1 MMVFKPRSAEM
12 PFLDHLEELRWRIL
26 WSLVALLVTTGIGF
40 YLVTHFD
47 VLGILIEPIR
57 PFLGDSKLGYLS
69 PMDPFFITLKLAI
82 LVGLILASPVIVYQV
97 WAFFA
102 PALMPSEKRAI
113 IPSLYLGVFL
123 FAAGVAMAY
132 YMVIPL
138 ALSFSM
144 GFQTE
149 SLEQNIVIG
158 EYLGVVIR
166 LLLAFG
172 IVFELPVVILVLSLL
187 GIVTPEFLTR
197 NRRYAIAIITVVAC
211 VITPGDV
218 GSSIF
223 MMVPLF
229 ILYEISILLSRAVSR
244 RRVAAAAALEG

>member
-1 MMVFKPRSAEM
+1 MIVFKPRSAEM
-12 PFLDHLEELRWRIL
+12 PFLDHLEELRWRLL
-26 WSLVALLVTTGIGF
+26 WSLVALVVTTGIGF

-57 PFLGDSKLGYLS
+57 PFLGDSKLKYLS
-69 PMDPFFITLKLAI
+69 PIDPFFITLKLAI
-82 LVGLILASPVIVYQV
+82 LVGVILALPVIVYQA

-123 FAAGVAMAY
+123 FAAGAAMAY

-144 GFQTE
+144 GFQTQ

-172 IVFELPVVILVLSLL
+172 FAFELPVVILVLSLL
-187 GIVTPEFLTR
+187 GIVTPEFLTA
-197 NRRYAIAIITVVAC
+197 NRRYASLIITVAAC
-211 VITPGDV
+211 VLTPGDV

-229 ILYEISILLSRAVSR
+229 ILYEISILLSRAVAR
-244 RRVAAAAALEG
+244 RRVAAPALEG